1 MITRP
6 RGETMDIFLIKKTV
20 NNEDGMVMIFAVMVL
35 MILTISGV
43 AAINISNNETTIVRN
58 EQLSSSE
65 FYQAESGINDARIN
79 FVDWLTNAFLM
90 AGDTVANATLSSI
103 SSDANGNPVAN
114 IQVRCIENNAPGGK
128 VTPIF
133 TDVNDPGYVLG
144 DYDVPDQMPAMPHK
158 GNPPVGSGY
167 SIKNFEVRRYSITST
182 SNAGNIVVQAGVW
195 KTFNKY

>member
-1 MITRP
+1 MIARP
-6 RGETMDIFLIKKTV
+6 REETMDIFLIKKTV
-20 NNEDGMVMIFAVMVL
+20 NNEDGMVMIFALMVL

-79 FVDWLTNAFLM
+79 FVDWLTNAFLVLPE
-90 AGDTVANATLSSI
+90 TVAFATFDSI
-103 SSDANGNPVAN
+103 SSDANGNPVAT
-114 IQVRCIENNAPGGK
+114 IQVRCIEGTN
-128 VTPIF
+128 TPVFDTNIS
-133 TDVNDPGYVLG
+133 TPVIDPGSVA
-144 DYDVPDQMPAMPHK
+144 DVMPTMPHK

-182 SNAGNIVVQAGVW
+182 SNAGNTVVQAGVW